1 MASISRTRSLIFRS
15 AQLYKNYGVR
25 AQVRNS
31 SSFNIMD
38 ALNLDGLLTEEER
51 KIRDMTNEYAQSKLQ
66 PRVLNASR
74 KELFHREI
82 FNEMGELG
90 LLGCTLG

>member
-1 MASISRTRSLIFRS
+1 MPLVNSKKCAST
-15 AQLYKNYGVR
+15 
-25 AQVRNS
+25 
-31 SSFNIMD
+31 FNIMD

-51 KIRDMTNEYAQSKLQ
+51 KIRDMTHEYAQSKLA
-66 PRVLNASR
+66 PRILDASR
-74 KELFHREI
+74 KEIFHREI